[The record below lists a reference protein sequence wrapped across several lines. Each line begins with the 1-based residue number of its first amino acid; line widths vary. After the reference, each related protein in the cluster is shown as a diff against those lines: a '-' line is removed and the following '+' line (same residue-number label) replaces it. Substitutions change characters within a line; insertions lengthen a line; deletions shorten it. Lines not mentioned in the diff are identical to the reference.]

1 MDNFAEQ
8 IVKRNMTKSE
18 KSKRSAV
25 LVCGV
30 IVTILLT
37 VAAML
42 MLASPLIAFAGLVFA
57 AGAGYGTYFYV
68 QNTDVE
74 YEYTFTNGELDIDKI
89 IAKKRRKSLVS
100 IDISK
105 FADFGRYEDS
115 TEETDDMTVVIASNN
130 IAQQEYY
137 ADFPHEEYGS
147 TRLIFCPNEKMLE
160 NINKF
165 LPRALRTR

>member
-8 IVKRNMTKSE
+8 LVKRNMTKSE
-18 KSKRSAV
+18 KTKRSV
-25 LVCGV
+25 MLVGGV
-30 IVTILLT
+30 MITILLT
-37 VAAML
+37 VGAML
-42 MLASPLIAFAGLVFA
+42 MLAAPIIAFAGLLFA

-100 IDISK
+100 VDISK
-105 FADFGRYEDS
+105 FADFGKYEDS
-115 TEETDDMTVVIASNN
+115 SEETDDMTVVIASNN
-130 IAQQEYY
+130 IANQEYF

-147 TRLIFCPNEKMLE
+147 TRLIFCPDERMVE

-165 LPRALRTR
+165 LPRALRSR

>member
-8 IVKRNMTKSE
+8 LVRRNMTKSE
-18 KSKRSAV
+18 KSKRSLMLAG
-25 LVCGV
+25 GV
-30 IVTILLT
+30 IITILLT
-37 VAAML
+37 AAAML
-42 MLASPLIAFAGLVFA
+42 MLARPLIAFAGLIFA

-105 FADFGRYEDS
+105 FADFGKYADS
-115 TEETDDMTVVIASNN
+115 SEETEEMTVVIASNN
-130 IAQQEYY
+130 IAQQEYF

-147 TRLIFCPNEKMLE
+147 TRLIFCPDEKMLE
-160 NINKF
+160 NINRF
-165 LPRALRTR
+165 LPRALRTK